1 MPLPRETQDPPSQER
16 ARSTI
21 QTPRTVNTTDRE
33 KDDTAVETPKLPHER
48 DESVDM
54 THGEPADRMRQAHDD
69 VVSGQKDTDA
79 RNTEA
84 RRLDPKN
91 NPRAA

>member
-1 MPLPRETQDPPSQER
+1 MPLPRETQDPPAEDR
-16 ARSTI
+16 AGSTI
-21 QTPRTVNTTDRE
+21 QSPRTVNTTDRE

-48 DESVDM
+48 DESTDM
-54 THGEPADRMRQAHDD
+54 THGEPDAQMRQAHDD
-69 VVSGQKDTDA
+69 VATGQKDTDA
-79 RNTEA
+79 RNHEA

>member
-1 MPLPRETQDPPSQER
+1 MPQSRETQDSDAKDR
-16 ARSTI
+16 AGETI
-21 QTPRTVNTTDRE
+21 QSPRSVNTTDRE
-33 KDDTAVETPKLPHER
+33 KDDIAVETPKLPHER

-54 THGEPADRMRQAHDD
+54 THGEPDAMVQQAHKD

-79 RNTEA
+79 RNSEA

-91 NPRAA
+91 NPAAA

>member
-1 MPLPRETQDPPSQER
+1 MPQPRETQDSHPKDR
-16 ARSTI
+16 AGSTI
-21 QTPRTVNTTDRE
+21 DSPRSVNTTDRE

-54 THGEPADRMRQAHDD
+54 THGEPSEKMRQAHDD

-79 RNTEA
+79 RNHEA

-91 NPRAA
+91 NPGAA

>member
-1 MPLPRETQDPPSQER
+1 MPQSRETQDPHPKDR
-16 ARSTI
+16 AGETI
-21 QTPRTVNTTDRE
+21 QSPRTVNTTDRE

-54 THGEPADRMRQAHDD
+54 THGEPAERMRMAHDD
-69 VVSGQKDTDA
+69 IVTGQKDTDA

-91 NPRAA
+91 NPAAA

>member
-1 MPLPRETQDPPSQER
+1 MPQPRETQDPHPKDR
-16 ARSTI
+16 AGSTI
-21 QTPRTVNTTDRE
+21 DSPRSVNTTDKE

-54 THGEPADRMRQAHDD
+54 TDRAPNERMRQAHDD

-91 NPRAA
+91 NPGAA

>member
-1 MPLPRETQDPPSQER
+1 MPQPRETQDPQPKDR
-16 ARSTI
+16 AGSTI
-21 QTPRTVNTTDRE
+21 DSPRSVNTTDRE

-54 THGEPADRMRQAHDD
+54 THGEPSEKMRQAHDD

-79 RNTEA
+79 RNSEA

-91 NPRAA
+91 NPAAA